1 MAKVDILIPE
11 PTPMYN
17 EENQRQVS
25 QTLQTLKDKLNT
37 SYQQEIKNELDAFN
51 YFLSWQFNIAAK
63 SQVNATPQGLNLEAG
78 DAITVAAA
86 SGGNKIQ
93 GAISF
98 ALIDR
103 SQENG

>member
-51 YFLSWQFNIAAK
+51 YFLS
-63 SQVNATPQGLNLEAG
+63 
-78 DAITVAAA
+78 
-86 SGGNKIQ
+86 
-93 GAISF
+93 
-98 ALIDR
+98 
-103 SQENG
+103 